1 MGIEIQD
8 GIVAK
13 LAAHRALV
21 YKVQHMILG
30 NCIQGTQENAA
41 ELVKKWIKEHH
52 LSKGEVEK
60 EGKRKSGKRQKRGKK
75 QQRI

>member
-1 MGIEIQD
+1 MRD

-13 LAAHRALV
+13 LAAQRAFV
-21 YKVQHMILG
+21 YKAQHMILG
-30 NCIQGTQENAA
+30 NSIQGTQEDAA